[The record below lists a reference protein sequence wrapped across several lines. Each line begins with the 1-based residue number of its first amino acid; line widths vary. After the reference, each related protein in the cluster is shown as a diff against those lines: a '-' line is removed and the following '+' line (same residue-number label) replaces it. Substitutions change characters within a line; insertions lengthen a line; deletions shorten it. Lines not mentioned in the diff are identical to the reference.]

1 MKRPPGEEA
10 LERQRQ
16 LRRESTEPEK
26 RLWKHLRGRQV
37 AGLKFRQQVWLGPYI
52 VDFFCAEARLV
63 IELDG
68 ETHVGPE
75 AEAYDERRTALI
87 EAEGY
92 RVRRFWNNDVMQNI
106 EGVVGTIEEAA
117 REPAPHPPTASRR
130 APPPSPLQGE
140 GK

>member
-1 MKRPPGEEA
+1 MKRPPGKEA

-16 LRRESTEPEK
+16 LRREPTEPEK
-26 RLWKHLRGRQV
+26 RLWKQLRGRQV
-37 AGLKFRQQVWLGPYI
+37 AGLKFRQQVWFDSYI

-75 AEAYDERRTALI
+75 AEAYDARRTAII

-106 EGVVGTIEEAA
+106 EGVVAMIAEAA
-117 REPAPHPPTASRR
+117 QETAPHPPTASRR
-130 APPPSPLQGE
+130 APPSPLQGE
-140 GK
+140 G

>member
-1 MKRPPGEEA
+1 MKRPPGKEA

-16 LRRESTEPEK
+16 LRREATEPEK

-92 RVRRFWNNDVMQNI
+92 RLRRFWNNDVMQNI
-106 EGVVGTIEEAA
+106 EGVVAVIEEAA
-117 REPAPHPPTASRR
+117 RVSAPHPPAASRR
-130 APPPSPLQGE
+130 VPPSPLQGE
-140 GK
+140 GF

>member
-1 MKRPPGEEA
+1 MKRPPGKEA

-92 RVRRFWNNDVMQNI
+92 RIRRFWNNDVMQNI

-117 REPAPHPPTASRR
+117 RVSAPHPPTASRR
-130 APPPSPLQGE
+130 VPPSPLQGV
-140 GK
+140 GF